1 MSFRLIILALAS
13 SVLMFSPAHAED
25 ELVGTTA
32 ADVMPSSAMEERIRA
47 YRESYDRTHAQA
59 EKRREEAVA
68 RHQSMR
74 EQHES
79 QAPVQQA
86 RVLSERE
93 KAMMRFRQEQ
103 RAIYEKQLQEREAL
117 ASKWREARQKF
128 QEARM
133 DTYLKQRE
141 EQLASMEKQQEAMRN
156 RAEDQHNY
164 LVENQDEIMQGILE
178 KKVEI
183 ANRHEELRK
192 QADERR
198 KKMAAMR
205 VAMEDMTPQERS
217 VYMQEHQ
224 AELFGPQGNRRPNM
238 RPNMRGG
245 QGRPPSP
252 PPWMRQA
259 PASVPPVPQ
268 P

>member
-13 SVLMFSPAHAED
+13 SLLMFSPAHAED
-25 ELVGTTA
+25 EQVGTTA
-32 ADVMPSSAMEERIRA
+32 AEVTPSSAMEERIRA

-79 QAPVQQA
+79 QAPVQPA

-128 QEARM
+128 HEARM

-141 EQLASMEKQQEAMRN
+141 ERLVSMEKQQEAMRN

-164 LVENQDEIMQGILE
+164 LVENQDKIMQGMLE

-217 VYMQEHQ
+217 LYMQEHQ
-224 AELFGPQGNRRPNM
+224 AELFGSQGNRRPSM
-238 RPNMRGG
+238 RPDMRGV

-259 PASVPPVPQ
+259 PNPVPPAPQ